1 MVVLWDPAPLAE
13 DHPEAES
20 AHSLTLAAEQKC
32 DVLVLQRELVHQRH
46 SRCAGMGFWRHGLET
61 SSEFV
66 ILLRYGMVE
75 LQETCMGA
83 ECRVQKL
90 QNGSRV
96 FHNIG

>member
-1 MVVLWDPAPLAE
+1 MAVLLDPAHLAE
-13 DHPEAES
+13 DHPEAS
-20 AHSLTLAAEQKC
+20 QLT
-32 DVLVLQRELVHQRH
+32 VLLLLLSRSVMFWFFGEGWFTKGT
-46 SRCAGMGFWRHGLET
+46 RCAGMGFWRHGSET